1 MNNQNLIGDNT
12 LQWLV
17 SVLNGSKF
25 HEDET
30 INYNNNN
37 NSNKQLNVHM

>member
-1 MNNQNLIGDNT
+1 MNNHNLIDDNT

-25 HEDET
+25 YEDET
-30 INYNNNN
+30 TKQQQTNN
-37 NSNKQLNVHM
+37 